1 VDNLWITPIDKALKL
16 CPKKI
21 FLFGGVGVLFF
32 FVKNLT
38 GKSVSLIMAELFEAA
53 SKFFKVGRFIL
64 ARYARIV
71 FGLLSA
77 L

>member
-1 VDNLWITPIDKALKL
+1 MSEKD
-16 CPKKI
+16 
-21 FLFGGVGVLFF
+21 FLFGGLGGLFF

-38 GKSVSLIMAELFEAA
+38 ENYVSLIIAGLCEAA
-53 SKFFKVGRFIL
+53 SKIFKVGRFIL
-64 ARYARIV
+64 ARAALLV